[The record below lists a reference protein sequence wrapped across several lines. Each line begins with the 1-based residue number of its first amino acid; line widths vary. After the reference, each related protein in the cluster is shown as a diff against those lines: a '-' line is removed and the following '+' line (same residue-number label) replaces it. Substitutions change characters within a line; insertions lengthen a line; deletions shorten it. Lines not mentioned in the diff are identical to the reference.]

1 MYVRMSVG
9 LPPLPG
15 RSMLG
20 SLHQPP
26 TEPAPPFTLAMRPP
40 FAVFGGFAVDGVAVR
55 GQLNERK
62 VDDVARHVVAS
73 WTGAQPVRTIRLVGH
88 TDSTGTA
95 AYNVRLGARRAA
107 AVSKKV
113 RDAIERRSPGLSGKI
128 AVVVASAGETRP
140 VASNRSLSGRA
151 QNRRVQVY
159 LSTGAAA
166 PVTPSPPTHRPV
178 VPSPADAAKQF
189 VPEAVPETL
198 EERVQRLVKATIPQK
213 APGKPVGKA
222 ALDRLD
228 AEMASRGIPSRVRR
242 VVLWVV
248 RRGSSALFDQV
259 LDAMG
264 LDGQTK
270 EAIRQ
275 SVRAALGRSW

>member
-1 MYVRMSVG
+1 MYVRISVG
-9 LPPLPG
+9 PRPLPG
-15 RSMLG
+15 RSLLG

-26 TEPAPPFTLAMRPP
+26 TAPAPPVTLAMRPP
-40 FAVFGGFAVDGVAVR
+40 FAVFGGFAVDGAAVR

-62 VDDVARHVVAS
+62 ADDVARHVVAS

-88 TDSTGTA
+88 TDSTATA

-151 QNRRVQVY
+151 QNRRVEVF
-159 LSTGAAA
+159 LTTGAAA
-166 PVTPSPPTHRPV
+166 PVTPSPPTRRPG
-178 VPSPADAAKQF
+178 VPSPAEAARRV
-189 VPEAVPETL
+189 VPEPGPETP
-198 EERVQRLVKATIPQK
+198 EEQVQRIVKTTIPQK
-213 APGKPVGKA
+213 APGKPPGETTLA
-222 ALDRLD
+222 RLD
-228 AEMASRGIPSRVRR
+228 AEMASRGVPSSVRR
-242 VVLWVV
+242 AVLWVV
-248 RRGSSALFDQV
+248 RRGSGAILDQV

-264 LDGQTK
+264 LSQQTK
-270 EAIRQ
+270 EAVRQ